1 MNKVAT
7 VGQLIVA
14 VIALI
19 LSLITS
25 YVAVKVNDKEQD
37 VKIQNLETRNLEMVN
52 SFEKFNLKLDQ
63 IQNSQTQILIQLQDK
78 QDRPDVSAYSRS
90 GR

>member
-1 MNKVAT
+1 MNKVVT

-14 VIALI
+14 VIALV

-25 YVAVKVNDKEQD
+25 YVSVRVNDKEQD
-37 VKIQNLETRNLEMVN
+37 VRIQQLETRNLELIN

-78 QDRPDVSAYSRS
+78 QDRPDTRPIH
-90 GR
+90 GGF